1 MRPFGSRKN
10 QLDPLSQWGARSPY
24 SVFRGHLQGTVEP
37 GRRES
42 AILGVDVAWSIP
54 FDLRPHLNVMPRRT
68 KSGILTKMMQTSAR
82 AGFLRAYQTVQID
95 PQKYLAEMK
104 RAHRL
109 PIHTWSDMFHVE
121 ESIVHGYANQ
131 IIKSSMRTAGL
142 EGAGLGL
149 GGMMTIVPDA
159 GILTA
164 ITIRMLQR
172 LSLVY
177 GFEYQSEEE
186 TTDLWMA
193 AASAAGLDLGR
204 DFVGKQAAE
213 MIVPR
218 IIDRI
223 AIKMGSEVAEKW
235 AGRLVPVISAG
246 FAATLNY
253 YFVRAWG
260 RRAQKHFAERHRQV
274 RAHGLPP
281 SRILNLPVSATP
293 RLRSAN

>member
-1 MRPFGSRKN
+1 
-10 QLDPLSQWGARSPY
+10 
-24 SVFRGHLQGTVEP
+24 
-37 GRRES
+37 
-42 AILGVDVAWSIP
+42 
-54 FDLRPHLNVMPRRT
+54 MPRRS
-68 KSGILTKMMQTSAR
+68 KSGLLSKMMQSSAR
-82 AGFLRAYQTVQID
+82 AGFLRAYQTLQVD
-95 PQKYLAEMK
+95 PQKYLLEMK

-121 ESIVHGYANQ
+121 ESVVHAHANR

-172 LSLVY
+172 LSLIY
-177 GFEYQSEEE
+177 GFEYQTEDE

-204 DFVGKQAAE
+204 DFVGKHAAE

-235 AGRLVPVISAG
+235 AGRLVPVVSAG

-260 RRAQKHFAERHRQV
+260 RRAQKHFAERHHHV
-274 RAHGLPP
+274 RLHGLPQ
-281 SRILNLPVSATP
+281 SRILNLPVSAP

>member
-1 MRPFGSRKN
+1 
-10 QLDPLSQWGARSPY
+10 
-24 SVFRGHLQGTVEP
+24 
-37 GRRES
+37 
-42 AILGVDVAWSIP
+42 
-54 FDLRPHLNVMPRRT
+54 MPRRT
-68 KSGILTKMMQTSAR
+68 KQSILSKMMQTSAR
-82 AGFLRAYQTVQID
+82 AGFMRAYQTLQVD
-95 PQKYLAEMK
+95 PQKYLVELK

-109 PIHTWSDMFHVE
+109 PIQAWSDMFHVE
-121 ESIVHGYANQ
+121 ESVVHRQADRV
-131 IIKSSMRTAGL
+131 IKSAMRTAGL

-172 LSLVY
+172 LSLIY

-186 TTDLWMA
+186 TTELWMA

-204 DFVGKQAAE
+204 DFVGKHAAE

-218 IIDRI
+218 IIDRV

-253 YFVRAWG
+253 YFVRSWG
-260 RRAQKHFAERHRQV
+260 KRAQKHFAERHRIV
-274 RAHGLPP
+274 RSHGLPQ
-281 SRILNLPVSATP
+281 SRIVNLPMSAP

>member
-1 MRPFGSRKN
+1 
-10 QLDPLSQWGARSPY
+10 
-24 SVFRGHLQGTVEP
+24 
-37 GRRES
+37 
-42 AILGVDVAWSIP
+42 
-54 FDLRPHLNVMPRRT
+54 
-68 KSGILTKMMQTSAR
+68 MMQTSAR
-82 AGFLRAYQTVQID
+82 AGFLKAYQTVQID

-142 EGAGLGL
+142 EGA
-149 GGMMTIVPDA
+149 
-159 GILTA
+159 
-164 ITIRMLQR
+164 
-172 LSLVY
+172 
-177 GFEYQSEEE
+177 
-186 TTDLWMA
+186 
-193 AASAAGLDLGR
+193 
-204 DFVGKQAAE
+204 
-213 MIVPR
+213 
-218 IIDRI
+218 
-223 AIKMGSEVAEKW
+223 EKW

-274 RAHGLPP
+274 RAHGLPQ
-281 SRILNLPVSATP
+281 SRILNLPVTGTP

>member
-1 MRPFGSRKN
+1 
-10 QLDPLSQWGARSPY
+10 
-24 SVFRGHLQGTVEP
+24 
-37 GRRES
+37 
-42 AILGVDVAWSIP
+42 
-54 FDLRPHLNVMPRRT
+54 
-68 KSGILTKMMQTSAR
+68 MQRSAR
-82 AGFLRAYQTVQID
+82 AGFMRAYHTLQID
-95 PQKYLAEMK
+95 PQKYLSELK
-104 RAHRL
+104 RSDRL
-109 PIHTWSDMFHVE
+109 PIHTWTDMFHVDE
-121 ESIVHGYANQ
+121 KVVHRLANGV
-131 IIKSSMRTAGL
+131 IKSAMRTAGL

-172 LSLVY
+172 LSLIY
-177 GFEYQSEEE
+177 GFEYQTEEE
-186 TTDLWMA
+186 STDLWFA

-204 DFVGKQAAE
+204 DFVGKHAAE

-218 IIDRI
+218 IIDRL

-235 AGRLVPVISAG
+235 AGRLVPVVSAG

-253 YFVRAWG
+253 YFVRSWG

-274 RAHGLPP
+274 RTHGLPA
-281 SRILNLPVSATP
+281 SRILNLPAAAAP

>member
-1 MRPFGSRKN
+1 
-10 QLDPLSQWGARSPY
+10 
-24 SVFRGHLQGTVEP
+24 
-37 GRRES
+37 
-42 AILGVDVAWSIP
+42 
-54 FDLRPHLNVMPRRT
+54 MPRSA
-68 KSGILTKMMQTSAR
+68 KSGVLSRLIQTSAR
-82 AGFLRAYQTVQID
+82 AGFLKAYHTLQID
-95 PQKYLAEMK
+95 PQKYLAELK
-104 RAHRL
+104 RSERL
-109 PIHTWSDMFHVE
+109 PIHTWTDMFHVDE
-121 ESIVHGYANQ
+121 KAVHRLANGV
-131 IIKSSMRTAGL
+131 IKSAMRTAGL

-172 LSLVY
+172 LSLIY
-177 GFEYQSEEE
+177 GFEYKTEEE
-186 TTDLWMA
+186 STELWFA

-204 DFVGKQAAE
+204 DFVGKHAAE

-218 IIDRI
+218 IIDRL

-235 AGRLVPVISAG
+235 AGRLVPVVSAG

-253 YFVRAWG
+253 YFVRSWG

-274 RAHGLPP
+274 RAHGLPQ
-281 SRILNLPVSATP
+281 SRIVNLPVSSAP

>member
-1 MRPFGSRKN
+1 
-10 QLDPLSQWGARSPY
+10 
-24 SVFRGHLQGTVEP
+24 
-37 GRRES
+37 
-42 AILGVDVAWSIP
+42 
-54 FDLRPHLNVMPRRT
+54 
-68 KSGILTKMMQTSAR
+68 MQTSAR
-82 AGFLRAYQTVQID
+82 AGFLRAYHTVQID
-95 PQKYLAEMK
+95 PRKYLVEMK

-109 PIHTWSDMFHVE
+109 PIQAWSDMFHVE
-121 ESIVHGYANQ
+121 EPVVHRLADRV
-131 IIKSSMRTAGL
+131 IKSSMRTAGL

-172 LSLVY
+172 LSLIY
-177 GFEYQSEEE
+177 GFEYQTEEE

-204 DFVGKQAAE
+204 DFLGKHAAE

-218 IIDRI
+218 II

-260 RRAQKHFAERHRQV
+260 KRAQKHFAERHRNV
-274 RAHGLPP
+274 RAHGLPQ
-281 SRILNLPVSATP
+281 SRILNLPVTVAP

>member
-1 MRPFGSRKN
+1 
-10 QLDPLSQWGARSPY
+10 
-24 SVFRGHLQGTVEP
+24 
-37 GRRES
+37 
-42 AILGVDVAWSIP
+42 
-54 FDLRPHLNVMPRRT
+54 MPRRS
-68 KSGILTKMMQTSAR
+68 KSGLLSKMMQTSAR
-82 AGFLRAYQTVQID
+82 AGFLRAYQTLQVD
-95 PQKYLAEMK
+95 PQKYLQEMK

-121 ESIVHGYANQ
+121 ESVVHAHANR
-131 IIKSSMRTAGL
+131 IIRSSMRTAGL

-172 LSLVY
+172 LSLIY
-177 GFEYQSEEE
+177 GFEYQTEDE

-204 DFVGKQAAE
+204 DFVGKHAAE

-235 AGRLVPVISAG
+235 AGRLVPVVSAG

-260 RRAQKHFAERHRQV
+260 RRAQKHFAERHHHV
-274 RAHGLPP
+274 RAHGLPQ
-281 SRILNLPVSATP
+281 SRILNLPVSAP

>member
-1 MRPFGSRKN
+1 
-10 QLDPLSQWGARSPY
+10 
-24 SVFRGHLQGTVEP
+24 
-37 GRRES
+37 
-42 AILGVDVAWSIP
+42 
-54 FDLRPHLNVMPRRT
+54 MPRRA
-68 KSGILTKMMQTSAR
+68 KSGLLSKMMQTSAR
-82 AGFLRAYQTVQID
+82 AGFLRAYQTLQVD
-95 PQKYLAEMK
+95 PQKYLLEMK

-109 PIHTWSDMFHVE
+109 PIQTWSDMFHVE
-121 ESIVHGYANQ
+121 QSVVHAQ
-131 IIKSSMRTAGL
+131 ADRIIKSSMRTAGI

-172 LSLVY
+172 LSLIY
-177 GFEYQSEEE
+177 GFEYQTEDE
-186 TTDLWMA
+186 TTELWMA

-204 DFVGKQAAE
+204 DFVGKHAAE

-260 RRAQKHFAERHRQV
+260 KRAQKHFAERHHNV
-274 RAHGLPP
+274 RVHGLPQ
-281 SRILNLPVSATP
+281 SRILNLPVSAP

>member
-1 MRPFGSRKN
+1 M
-10 QLDPLSQWGARSPY
+10 L
-24 SVFRGHLQGTVEP
+24 
-37 GRRES
+37 
-42 AILGVDVAWSIP
+42 
-54 FDLRPHLNVMPRRT
+54 
-68 KSGILTKMMQTSAR
+68 QTSAR
-82 AGFLRAYQTVQID
+82 AGFLRAYHTVQID
-95 PQKYLAEMK
+95 PRKYLVEMQ

-109 PIHTWSDMFHVE
+109 PIQAWSDMFHVQE
-121 ESIVHGYANQ
+121 PVVHRLADRV
-131 IIKSSMRTAGL
+131 IKSSMRTAGL

-172 LSLVY
+172 LSLIY
-177 GFEYQSEEE
+177 GFEYQTEEE

-204 DFVGKQAAE
+204 DFLGKHAAE

-260 RRAQKHFAERHRQV
+260 KRAQKHFAERHRHV
-274 RAHGLPP
+274 RAHGLPQ
-281 SRILNLPVSATP
+281 SRILNLPVTVAP
-293 RLRSAN
+293 RLRSANEA

>member
-1 MRPFGSRKN
+1 
-10 QLDPLSQWGARSPY
+10 
-24 SVFRGHLQGTVEP
+24 
-37 GRRES
+37 
-42 AILGVDVAWSIP
+42 
-54 FDLRPHLNVMPRRT
+54 MPRRA
-68 KSGILTKMMQTSAR
+68 KSGLLSKMMQTSAR
-82 AGFLRAYQTVQID
+82 AGFLRAYQTLQVD
-95 PQKYLAEMK
+95 PQKYLLEMK

-109 PIHTWSDMFHVE
+109 PIQTWSDMFHVE
-121 ESIVHGYANQ
+121 QSVVHAQ
-131 IIKSSMRTAGL
+131 ADRVIKSSMRTAGI

-172 LSLVY
+172 LSLIY
-177 GFEYQSEEE
+177 GFEYQTEDE
-186 TTDLWMA
+186 TTELWMA

-204 DFVGKQAAE
+204 DFVGKHAAE

-260 RRAQKHFAERHRQV
+260 KRAQKHFAERHHNV
-274 RAHGLPP
+274 RVHGLPQ
-281 SRILNLPVSATP
+281 SRILNLPVSAP

>member
-1 MRPFGSRKN
+1 M
-10 QLDPLSQWGARSPY
+10 L
-24 SVFRGHLQGTVEP
+24 
-37 GRRES
+37 
-42 AILGVDVAWSIP
+42 
-54 FDLRPHLNVMPRRT
+54 
-68 KSGILTKMMQTSAR
+68 QTSAR

-109 PIHTWSDMFHVE
+109 PIHVWSDMFHLD
-121 ESIVHGYANQ
+121 ESMVHGFANQ
-131 IIKSSMRTAGL
+131 IVKSSTRTAGL

-177 GFEYQSEEE
+177 GFEYQTEAE

-204 DFVGKQAAE
+204 DFVGKHAAE

-223 AIKMGSEVAEKW
+223 AVKMGSEVAEKW
-235 AGRLVPVISAG
+235 AGRLVPVLSAG

-281 SRILNLPVSATP
+281 SRIVNLPVSAVP

>member
-1 MRPFGSRKN
+1 
-10 QLDPLSQWGARSPY
+10 
-24 SVFRGHLQGTVEP
+24 
-37 GRRES
+37 
-42 AILGVDVAWSIP
+42 
-54 FDLRPHLNVMPRRT
+54 MPRRT
-68 KSGILTKMMQTSAR
+68 KSGLLARMMQTSAR
-82 AGFLRAYQTVQID
+82 AGLLRAYQTVQID
-95 PQKYLAEMK
+95 PQKYLVEMK

-109 PIHTWSDMFHVE
+109 PIQTWSDMFHVE
-121 ESIVHGYANQ
+121 ESVVHAQANRV
-131 IIKSSMRTAGL
+131 IRSSMRTAGL

-172 LSLVY
+172 LSLIY
-177 GFEYQSEEE
+177 GFEYQTDDE
-186 TTDLWMA
+186 TTELWMA

-204 DFVGKQAAE
+204 DFVGKHAAE

-223 AIKMGSEVAEKW
+223 AVKMGSEVAEKW

-260 RRAQKHFAERHRQV
+260 KRAQKHFAERHRNV
-274 RAHGLPP
+274 RTHGLPQ
-281 SRILNLPVSATP
+281 SRILNLPVTAAP